1 MGGFLGYENLSI
13 FEQDFWDI
21 NNSLNK
27 LLTSTNATALLLV
40 DKAGQLITSVGNI
53 SNLDLVS
60 FGSLA
65 AADFAA
71 TSQLAMLIGEDEFT
85 ELFHQGKQENIYI
98 TIILSRIILVVIFG
112 KSTNLGLIRIRIK
125 TTVSELEKIFT
136 NIFAKLNSSS
146 EKMKDTF
153 NEDFKKAAESELD
166 DLFK

>member
-1 MGGFLGYENLSI
+1 MSYENLSI

-21 NNSLNK
+21 NNSLNR

-40 DKAGQLITSVGNI
+40 DKAGQMITSVGNTT
-53 SNLDLVS
+53 NVDLVS

-71 TSQLAMLIGEDEFT
+71 TSQLALLIGEDEFT

-98 TIILSRIILVVIFG
+98 TIVLSRIILVVIFG
-112 KSTNLGLIRIRIK
+112 KTTNLGLIRVRIK
-125 TTVSELEKIFT
+125 TAVADLERIFK
-136 NIFAKLNSSS
+136 NIFSKLSSNSGRAK
-146 EKMKDTF
+146 ETF
-153 NEDFKKAAESELD
+153 NDDFKKAAESELD

>member
-1 MGGFLGYENLSI
+1 MGYENLSI

-125 TTVSELEKIFT
+125 TTVTELEKIFT
-136 NIFAKLNSSS
+136 NIFAKDRKSVV
-146 EKMKDTF
+146 
-153 NEDFKKAAESELD
+153 
-166 DLFK
+166 

>member
-125 TTVSELEKIFT
+125 TTVTELEKIFT
-136 NIFAKLNSSS
+136 NIFAKLNSNS
-146 EKMKDTF
+146 ERMRDTF

>member
-1 MGGFLGYENLSI
+1 LGYENLSI

>member
-1 MGGFLGYENLSI
+1 MSYENLSI

-71 TSQLAMLIGEDEFT
+71 TSQLALLIGEDEFT

-112 KSTNLGLIRIRIK
+112 KTTNLGLIRIRIK
-125 TTVSELEKIFT
+125 TTVTELERIFN
-136 NIFAKLNSSS
+136 NIFAKLNSNT
-146 EKMKDTF
+146 ERMKDTF

>member
-1 MGGFLGYENLSI
+1 MSYENLSI

-21 NNSLNK
+21 NNSLNR

-40 DKAGQLITSVGNI
+40 DKAGQMITSVGNTT
-53 SNLDLVS
+53 NVDLVS

-71 TSQLAMLIGEDEFT
+71 TSQLALLIGEDEFT

-112 KSTNLGLIRIRIK
+112 KTTNLGLIRVRIK
-125 TTVSELEKIFT
+125 GTVAELERIFT
-136 NIFAKLNSSS
+136 NIFSKLNSQQGRAR
-146 EKMKDTF
+146 ETF
-153 NEDFKKAAESELD
+153 NDDFKKAAESELD

>member
-1 MGGFLGYENLSI
+1 LSYENLSI

-21 NNSLNK
+21 NNSLNR

-40 DKAGQLITSVGNI
+40 DKAGQMITSVGNTT
-53 SNLDLVS
+53 NVDLVS

-71 TSQLAMLIGEDEFT
+71 TSQLALLIGEDEFT

-98 TIILSRIILVVIFG
+98 TIVLSRIILVVIFG
-112 KSTNLGLIRIRIK
+112 KTTNLGLIRVRIK
-125 TTVSELEKIFT
+125 TAVADLERIFK
-136 NIFAKLNSSS
+136 NIFSKLSSNTGRAK
-146 EKMKDTF
+146 ETF
-153 NEDFKKAAESELD
+153 NDDFKKAAESELD

>member
-1 MGGFLGYENLSI
+1 MSYENLSI

-21 NNSLNK
+21 NNSLNR

-40 DKAGQLITSVGNI
+40 DKAGQMITSVGNTT
-53 SNLDLVS
+53 SVDLVS

-71 TSQLAMLIGEDEFT
+71 TSQLALLIGEDEFT

-98 TIILSRIILVVIFG
+98 TIVLSRIILVVIFG
-112 KSTNLGLIRIRIK
+112 KTTNLGLIRVRIK
-125 TTVSELEKIFT
+125 SAVSDLERIFS
-136 NIFAKLNSSS
+136 NIFSKLSSS
-146 EKMKDTF
+146 SGRARETF
-153 NEDFKKAAESELD
+153 NDDFKKAAESELD

>member
-1 MGGFLGYENLSI
+1 MGYENLSI

-27 LLTSTNATALLLV
+27 LLTATNSTALLLV

-71 TSQLAMLIGEDEFT
+71 TSQLALLVGEDEFT

-112 KSTNLGLIRIRIK
+112 KTTNLGLIRIKIK
-125 TTVSELEKIFT
+125 TTVSELERIFNNIFT
-136 NIFAKLNSSS
+136 KLNAGDDR
-146 EKMKDTF
+146 MKQTF
-153 NEDFKKAAESELD
+153 DDDFRKAAENELD

>member
-1 MGGFLGYENLSI
+1 MGYENLSI

>member
-1 MGGFLGYENLSI
+1 LSYENLSI

-21 NNSLNK
+21 NNSLNR

-40 DKAGQLITSVGNI
+40 DKAGQMITSVGNTT
-53 SNLDLVS
+53 NVDLVS

-71 TSQLAMLIGEDEFT
+71 TSQLALLIGEDEFT

-98 TIILSRIILVVIFG
+98 TIVLSRIILVVIFG
-112 KSTNLGLIRIRIK
+112 KTTNLGLIRVRIK
-125 TTVSELEKIFT
+125 TAVADLERIFK
-136 NIFAKLNSSS
+136 NIFSKLSSNSGRAK
-146 EKMKDTF
+146 ETF
-153 NEDFKKAAESELD
+153 NDDFKKAAESELD

>member
-1 MGGFLGYENLSI
+1 MGYENLSI

-125 TTVSELEKIFT
+125 TTVTELEKIFT
-136 NIFAKLNSSS
+136 NIFAKLNSNS
-146 EKMKDTF
+146 ERMRDTF

>member
-1 MGGFLGYENLSI
+1 MSYENLSI

-71 TSQLAMLIGEDEFT
+71 TSQLALLIGEDEFT

-112 KSTNLGLIRIRIK
+112 KTTNLGLIRIRIK
-125 TTVSELEKIFT
+125 TTVTELERIFN
-136 NIFAKLNSSS
+136 NIFAKLSSNT
-146 EKMKDTF
+146 ERMKDTF

>member
-1 MGGFLGYENLSI
+1 MSYENLSI

-71 TSQLAMLIGEDEFT
+71 TSQLALLIGEDEFT

-112 KSTNLGLIRIRIK
+112 KTTNLGLIRIRIK
-125 TTVSELEKIFT
+125 TTVTELERIFN
-136 NIFAKLNSSS
+136 NIFAKLSSNN
-146 EKMKDTF
+146 ERMKDTF

>member
-1 MGGFLGYENLSI
+1 MGYENLSI

-71 TSQLAMLIGEDEFT
+71 TSQLALLIGEDEFT

-112 KSTNLGLIRIRIK
+112 KTTNLGLIRIRIK
-125 TTVSELEKIFT
+125 TTVTELERIFN
-136 NIFAKLNSSS
+136 NIFAKLSSNT
-146 EKMKDTF
+146 ERMKDTF

>member
-1 MGGFLGYENLSI
+1 MSYENLSI

-71 TSQLAMLIGEDEFT
+71 TSQLALLIGEDEFT

-112 KSTNLGLIRIRIK
+112 KTTNLGLIRIRIK
-125 TTVSELEKIFT
+125 TTVTELERIFN
-136 NIFAKLNSSS
+136 NIFAKLSSNT
-146 EKMKDTF
+146 ERMKDTF
-153 NEDFKKAAESELD
+153 NEDFKKAAENELD

>member
-1 MGGFLGYENLSI
+1 LSYENLSI

-71 TSQLAMLIGEDEFT
+71 TSQLALLIGEDEFT

-112 KSTNLGLIRIRIK
+112 KTTNLGLIRIRIK
-125 TTVSELEKIFT
+125 TTVTELERIFN
-136 NIFAKLNSSS
+136 NIFAKLSSNT
-146 EKMKDTF
+146 ERMKDTF

>member
-1 MGGFLGYENLSI
+1 LGYENLSI

-125 TTVSELEKIFT
+125 TTVTELEKIFT
-136 NIFAKLNSSS
+136 NIFAKLNSNS
-146 EKMKDTF
+146 ERMRDTF